1 MTAFARMATVATTL
15 VPVVGSGAALLAG
28 VGGASRRT

>member
-1 MTAFARMATVATTL
+1 MTALAKMATVATGL
-15 VPVVGSGAALLAG
+15 VVASGASGRSLAG